1 VNVLVDTSVWSL
13 AYRRSATALNP
24 QQRTLLNSLEEIA
37 SDGRAQLLGMVRQEM
52 LSGLRETSQFERLRK
67 LLQAF
72 PNVRLE
78 TEDHEEAAR
87 INYICRAK
95 GITGNIVDYL
105 ICATAARRGWSIFT
119 LDQDFDCYAKH
130 VPIRLFKVSS

>member
-24 QQRTLLNSLEEIA
+24 QQRTLLNSLGELA

-52 LSGLRETSQFERLRK
+52 LSGLREPSQFERLRK

-72 PNVRLE
+72 PNIRLE
-78 TEDHEEAAR
+78 TEDYEEAAR
-87 INYICRAK
+87 INNICRAK
-95 GITGNIVDYL
+95 GITGSMVDYL

-119 LDQDFDCYAKH
+119 LDQDFDLYAKH
-130 VPIRLFKVSS
+130 LPIKLFKVK